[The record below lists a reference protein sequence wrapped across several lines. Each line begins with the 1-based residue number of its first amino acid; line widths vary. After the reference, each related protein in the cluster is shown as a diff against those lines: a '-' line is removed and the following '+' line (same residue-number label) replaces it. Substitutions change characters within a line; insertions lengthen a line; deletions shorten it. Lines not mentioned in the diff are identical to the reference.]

1 MLSAGAL
8 AAVLLAQP
16 APRRVDLLVTGGA
29 VLTMD
34 PAHRIIERG
43 LVAIAGGRIVDVG
56 PQSDLAA
63 RYTSARVIDAT
74 GRAVVPG
81 LINLHTHSSMIF
93 FRGLA
98 DDYSLATWGLALVG
112 LHRDFDELPGFRL
125 AADRL
130 ACLEMLRNGTT
141 TFVEMYHHPE
151 LVASVASQAGMRAL
165 VTLRLPFAKDSFDR
179 GKAEAEF
186 DHLYRDWDG
195 KDSLITVALAAH
207 APHTVPEA
215 VLRFTADLARRRQ
228 APPV

>member
-56 PQSDLAA
+56 PQSDLAP

-74 GRAVVPG
+74 GRAVLPG

-98 DDYSLATWGLALVG
+98 DDYDLATWGEALG
-112 LHRDFDELPGFRL
+112 PLHLKFDNEPGIQE

-130 ACLEMLRNGTT
+130 ACLEMMKSGTT
-141 TFVEMYHHPE
+141 TFVAIYHNPD
-151 LVASVASQAGMRAL
+151 VMSRVTAAAGMR
-165 VTLRLPFAKDSFDR
+165 
-179 GKAEAEF
+179 
-186 DHLYRDWDG
+186 
-195 KDSLITVALAAH
+195 
-207 APHTVPEA
+207 
-215 VLRFTADLARRRQ
+215 
-228 APPV
+228 